1 MIILHAGNYNFFN
14 FLYIGLCISLLDDGD
29 FGSKTT
35 EDGSVWYKR
44 KGLCLTVGIAT
55 LMALGYLCFHTFYS
69 EQDGLKVVPT
79 RSQFDWMVKEMTH
92 VGLGLGAL
100 SMVYSF
106 GLGLL
111 KCLWPQDGISR
122 LNRSFKNFL

>member
-1 MIILHAGNYNFFN
+1 MLTGNYNFFN
-14 FLYIGLCISLLDDGD
+14 FLFIGLCISLLDDGD

-55 LMALGYLCFHTFYS
+55 LTALGYLCFHTFYS

-122 LNRSFKNFL
+122 LNRSFKNFFR